1 MTVRV
6 NPNIVPEILSG
17 LNGLKQQ
24 LNTADL
30 ELASGRSINS
40 PSDNP
45 SGTAALV
52 LNHAAQSS
60 SDTFQRNIGNLQSTL
75 QIADSALN
83 SAVGV
88 INQAI
93 SLGVQAGNSSLSAGD
108 RQAIAEQLQGIQQQL
123 VGIANTT
130 SGGTYLFAGT
140 EVETEPFTADSGSA
154 TGVDYN
160 GNSSVTQVEIA
171 NGQSVNVN
179 VPGNQLFLNPA
190 GSLLGSIQQ
199 LITAVQ
205 SNTGIAAA
213 SDALG
218 QASTEFGTQR
228 SFYGSALN
236 QLQSTGTFLSSQQV
250 QLTTQETNI
259 DAADISKVA
268 TTFSQAQVAYT
279 SLLEAEGKVL
289 SLPNL
294 ISFLQIT
301 IRLRSSL

>member
-1 MTVRV
+1 MTLRV
-6 NPNIVPEILSG
+6 NPNIVPDLLSG
-17 LNGLKQQ
+17 INGLKLQ

-45 SGTAALV
+45 SGIAALV

-60 SDTFQRNIGNLQSTL
+60 TDTFQRNIGNLQSTL

-93 SLGVQAGNSSLSAGD
+93 SLGVQAGNSSLSSGD
-108 RQAIAEQLQGIQQQL
+108 RQAIAQQLLNIQQQL
-123 VGIANTT
+123 LSIANTK

-140 EVETEPFTADSGSA
+140 LVETQPFTLNAASASGV
-154 TGVDYN
+154 TYN
-160 GNSSVTQVEIA
+160 GNAAVTQVEIES
-171 NGQSVNVN
+171 GQSTNIN
-179 VPGNQLFLNPA
+179 VPGDRLFLNPA

-205 SNTGIAAA
+205 TNTGIPAA

-218 QASTEFGTQR
+218 QASSQFDTQR
-228 SFYGSALN
+228 SFYGATLN
-236 QLQSTGTFLSSQQV
+236 QLQSTGTFLSSQKL
-250 QLTTQETNI
+250 QLSSQESNI
-259 DAADISKVA
+259 DAADISQVV
-268 TTFSQAQVAYT
+268 TTFSQAQIAYT
-279 SLLEAEGKVL
+279 ALLQAEGKVL
-289 SLPNL
+289 SLPTLLN
-294 ISFLQIT
+294 FLQ
-301 IRLRSSL
+301 

>member
-6 NPNIVPEILSG
+6 SPNIVPDILSG

-45 SGTAALV
+45 SGIAALV

-60 SDTFQRNIGNLQSTL
+60 TDTFERNIGNLQSTL

-108 RQAIAEQLQGIQQQL
+108 RQAIAQQLQGIQQQFL
-123 VGIANTT
+123 GIANTR
-130 SGGTYLFAGT
+130 SGATYLFAGT
-140 EVETEPFTADSGSA
+140 QVETQPFTLNSA
-154 TGVDYN
+154 AASAVNYN
-160 GNSSVTQVEIA
+160 GNGSVTQVEIA
-171 NGQSVNVN
+171 NGQAVNVN
-179 VPGNQLFLNPA
+179 VPGDQLFLNPA
-190 GSLLGSIQQ
+190 GSLLGSINQ

-205 SNTGIAAA
+205 TNSGIAAA

-218 QASTEFGTQR
+218 QAASEFDTQR
-228 SFYGSALN
+228 SFYGTALN
-236 QLQSTGTFLSSQQV
+236 QLQSTGVFLSSQNL
-250 QLTTQETNI
+250 QLSSQENNI
-259 DAADISKVA
+259 DAADVAKVT
-268 TTFSQAQVAYT
+268 TTFSQAEVAYT
-279 SLLEAEGKVL
+279 ALLEAEGKIL
-289 SLPNL
+289 NLPNL
-294 ISFLQIT
+294 ITYLQ
-301 IRLRSSL
+301 

>member
-6 NPNIVPEILSG
+6 SPNIVPDTLSG

-45 SGTAALV
+45 SGIAALIV
-52 LNHAAQSS
+52 NHAAQSAT
-60 SDTFQRNIGNLQSTL
+60 DTFERNIGNLQSTL

-108 RQAIAEQLQGIQQQL
+108 RQAIAQQLQGIQQQL
-123 VGIANTT
+123 VSIANTR

-140 EVETEPFTADSGSA
+140 QVETQPFTLNSSSASGVNYS
-154 TGVDYN
+154 

-171 NGQSVNVN
+171 NGQSVNIN
-179 VPGNQLFLNPA
+179 VPGDQLFLNPA
-190 GSLLGSIQQ
+190 GSLLGSINQ

-205 SNTGIAAA
+205 TNTGIPAA

-218 QASTEFGTQR
+218 GRQR
-228 SFYGSALN
+228 IRYPAILLWHGPQPTAIDRHIPFEPEPSAHLPRKQHRRCGHRQSDHYFQPSRGGLYRSARSGRQGPEPAQPD
-236 QLQSTGTFLSSQQV
+236 QLP
-250 QLTTQETNI
+250 
-259 DAADISKVA
+259 AVA
-268 TTFSQAQVAYT
+268 TPS
-279 SLLEAEGKVL
+279 
-289 SLPNL
+289 
-294 ISFLQIT
+294 
-301 IRLRSSL
+301 R

>member
-6 NPNIVPEILSG
+6 SSNIIPDVLSG

-24 LNTADL
+24 LNTADI
-30 ELASGRSINS
+30 ELASGRSINT

-60 SDTFQRNIGNLQSTL
+60 TDTFERNIGNLQSTL

-108 RQAIAEQLQGIQQQL
+108 RQAIAQQLQGIQQQL
-123 VGIANTT
+123 LSIANTR
-130 SGGTYLFAGT
+130 SSGTYLFAGT
-140 EVETEPFTADSGSA
+140 QVETQPFTLNSSSASG
-154 TGVDYN
+154 VNYN
-160 GNSSVTQVEIA
+160 GNGSVTQVEIA
-171 NGQSVNVN
+171 NGQSVNIN
-179 VPGNQLFLNPA
+179 VPGDQLFLNSA
-190 GSLLGSIQQ
+190 GSLLGSVNQ
-199 LITAVQ
+199 LIIAVQ
-205 SNTGIAAA
+205 TNTGIPAA

-218 QASTEFGTQR
+218 QASSEFDTQR
-228 SFYGSALN
+228 SFYGTALN
-236 QLQSTGTFLSSQQV
+236 QLQSTSTFLSSQGL
-250 QLTTQETNI
+250 QLSSQESNI
-259 DAADISKVA
+259 DAADIAKVT
-268 TTFSQAQVAYT
+268 TTFSQAEVAYT
-279 SLLEAEGKVL
+279 ALLEAEGKVL

-294 ISFLQIT
+294 ISFLQ
-301 IRLRSSL
+301 

>member
-6 NPNIVPEILSG
+6 SPNIVPDVLSG
-17 LNGLKQQ
+17 LSGLRQQ

-60 SDTFQRNIGNLQSTL
+60 TDTFERNIGNLQSTL

-88 INQAI
+88 INQPI
-93 SLGVQAGNSSLSAGD
+93 SLGVQAGNSALSAGD
-108 RQAIAEQLQGIQQQL
+108 RQAIAQQLQGIQQQL
-123 VGIANTT
+123 LSIANTR

-140 EVETEPFTADSGSA
+140 QVETQPFALNSASPSG
-154 TGVDYN
+154 VNYN
-160 GNSSVTQVEIA
+160 GNGSVTQVEIA

-179 VPGNQLFLNPA
+179 VPGDQLFLSPG
-190 GSLLGSIQQ
+190 GSLLGSVNQ
-199 LITAVQ
+199 LINAVQ

-218 QASTEFGTQR
+218 QASSEFDTQR
-228 SFYGSALN
+228 SFYGTALN
-236 QLQSTGTFLSSQQV
+236 QLQSTSTFLSNQGLQLDSQ
-250 QLTTQETNI
+250 ESNI
-259 DAADISKVA
+259 DAADIAKV
-268 TTFSQAQVAYT
+268 TTSFSQAEVAYT
-279 SLLEAEGKVL
+279 ALLEAEGKVL

-294 ISFLQIT
+294 ISFLQ
-301 IRLRSSL
+301 

>member
-6 NPNIVPEILSG
+6 SPNIVPDVLSG

-60 SDTFQRNIGNLQSTL
+60 TDTFERNIGNLQSTL

-93 SLGVQAGNSSLSAGD
+93 SLGVQAGKSSLSAAD
-108 RQAIAEQLQGIQQQL
+108 RQAIAQQLQGIQQQL
-123 VGIANTT
+123 LSIANTK

-140 EVETEPFTADSGSA
+140 QVETQPFTLNSSSASG
-154 TGVDYN
+154 VNYN
-160 GNSSVTQVEIA
+160 GNGSVTQVEIA
-171 NGQSVNVN
+171 NGQAVNIN
-179 VPGNQLFLNPA
+179 VPGDQIFLNPG
-190 GSLLGSIQQ
+190 GSLFGAVNQ

-205 SNTGIAAA
+205 TNTGIPAA

-218 QASTEFGTQR
+218 QASSEFDTQS
-228 SFYGSALN
+228 SFYGTTLN
-236 QLQSTGTFLSSQQV
+236 QLESTSTFLASQNL
-250 QLTTQETNI
+250 QLGSQENNI
-259 DAADISKVA
+259 DAVDVAKVT
-268 TTFSQAQVAYT
+268 TTFSQAEVAYT
-279 SLLEAEGKVL
+279 ALLEAEGKIL

-294 ISFLQIT
+294 ISFLQ
-301 IRLRSSL
+301 

>member
-6 NPNIVPEILSG
+6 SPNIVPDILSG

-45 SGTAALV
+45 SGIAALV

-60 SDTFQRNIGNLQSTL
+60 TDTFERNIGNLQSTL

-108 RQAIAEQLQGIQQQL
+108 RQAIAQQLQGIQQQFL
-123 VGIANTT
+123 GIANTR
-130 SGGTYLFAGT
+130 SGATYLFAGT
-140 EVETEPFTADSGSA
+140 QVETQPFTLNPASPSG
-154 TGVDYN
+154 VNYN
-160 GNSSVTQVEIA
+160 GNGSVTQVEIA
-171 NGQSVNVN
+171 NGQAVNIN
-179 VPGNQLFLNPA
+179 VPGDQLFLNPA
-190 GSLLGSIQQ
+190 GSLLGSINQ

-205 SNTGIAAA
+205 TNSGIAAA
-213 SDALG
+213 SNALG
-218 QASTEFGTQR
+218 QAASEFDTQR
-228 SFYGSALN
+228 SFYGTALN
-236 QLQSTGTFLSSQQV
+236 QLQSTGVFLSSQNL
-250 QLTTQETNI
+250 QLSSQENNI
-259 DAADISKVA
+259 DAADAAKV
-268 TTFSQAQVAYT
+268 TTT
-279 SLLEAEGKVL
+279 GG
-289 SLPNL
+289 
-294 ISFLQIT
+294 
-301 IRLRSSL
+301 

>member
-6 NPNIVPEILSG
+6 SPNIVPDVLSG

-45 SGTAALV
+45 SGIAALV

-60 SDTFQRNIGNLQSTL
+60 TDTFERNIGNLQSTL

-108 RQAIAEQLQGIQQQL
+108 RQAIAQQLQGIQQQFL
-123 VGIANTT
+123 GIANTR
-130 SGGTYLFAGT
+130 SGATYLFAGT
-140 EVETEPFTADSGSA
+140 QVETQPFTLNSAAASG
-154 TGVDYN
+154 VNYN
-160 GNSSVTQVEIA
+160 GNGSVTQVEIA
-171 NGQSVNVN
+171 NGQAVNVN
-179 VPGNQLFLNPA
+179 VPGDQLFLNPA
-190 GSLLGSIQQ
+190 GSLLGSINQ

-205 SNTGIAAA
+205 TNSGIAAA

-218 QASTEFGTQR
+218 QAASEFDTQR
-228 SFYGSALN
+228 SFYGTALN
-236 QLQSTGTFLSSQQV
+236 QLQSTGVFLSSQNL
-250 QLTTQETNI
+250 QLSSQENNI
-259 DAADISKVA
+259 NAADVAKVT
-268 TTFSQAQVAYT
+268 TTFSQAEVAYT
-279 SLLEAEGKVL
+279 ALLEAEGKIL
-289 SLPNL
+289 NLPNL
-294 ISFLQIT
+294 ITYLQ
-301 IRLRSSL
+301 

>member
-6 NPNIVPEILSG
+6 SPNIVPDVLSG

-45 SGTAALV
+45 SGIAALV

-60 SDTFQRNIGNLQSTL
+60 TDTFERNIGNLQSTL

-108 RQAIAEQLQGIQQQL
+108 RQAIAQQLQGVQQQL
-123 VGIANTT
+123 VSIANTR

-140 EVETEPFTADSGSA
+140 QVETQPFTLNSASASGVNYTGNDSI
-154 TGVDYN
+154 
-160 GNSSVTQVEIA
+160 TQVEIA
-171 NGQSVNVN
+171 NGQSVNIN
-179 VPGNQLFLNPA
+179 VPGDQLFLSSG
-190 GSLLGSIQQ
+190 GSLLGSINQ

-218 QASTEFGTQR
+218 QAASEFDTQR
-228 SFYGSALN
+228 SFYGTALN
-236 QLQSTGTFLSSQQV
+236 QLQSTSTFLSSQGL
-250 QLTTQETNI
+250 QLSSQESNI
-259 DAADISKVA
+259 NAADIAKVT
-268 TTFSQAQVAYT
+268 TTFSQAEVAYT
-279 SLLEAEGKVL
+279 ALLEAEGKVL

-294 ISFLQIT
+294 ISFLQ
-301 IRLRSSL
+301 